1 MRQQRVSLHTE
12 CSLAFIMANPK
23 IKVKRSSVE
32 GKVPAVTQLER
43 GELAVNSYD
52 GKVYILKDQFSVGIA
67 TTTHTI
73 NPWNEP
79 NGVGAGVSYS
89 GDVLVTGI
97 ATFFKSVRAHNGI
110 IIGDDNKSILLGTS
124 DDMRIRHTGSHSEIT
139 DEGTGDLRL
148 GSSRTVIGNP
158 TFSETCARFV
168 QNGPSELYHDNTLR
182 LKTSSSGVNIT
193 DDLGVSGVSTF
204 SGNVNISAV
213 STFSGGV
220 KLDSSN
226 ADFDDDVKIRMGD
239 SQDLLIFHQ
248 ESNGNSIIREQ
259 GGGVLSLQTNGAYMN
274 VYDSTNQQTM
284 AQFTNGGACQF
295 RHNGTIRLQT
305 TSSGAEVIGTLN
317 VTGVSTSLTH
327 HSTGGT
333 YRGTQDTKTD
343 VGFVMDLDKKLYVD
357 YNGYLRNIIGH
368 ESADNSIQIGQH
380 NTGLIDDIVLKPGTS
395 GQVILHH
402 GSNSSNIKLSTLT
415 TGVNVNGTTVT
426 DGLTVGNYDFPTTVG
441 SEGLVL
447 KVASD
452 GNLEF
457 GSGASGGVVPTEKTF
472 TATQGQTVF
481 TDTSTLP
488 TYIQVFVNGIKI
500 RPTTD
505 FSKSGSSVTLVT
517 GATAGDEIDLV
528 RFD

>member
-1 MRQQRVSLHTE
+1 
-12 CSLAFIMANPK
+12 MANPK

-32 GKVPAVTQLER
+32 GKVPAVSQLER

-52 GKVYILKDQFSVGIA
+52 GKVYILRDQFSVGIA

-79 NGVGAGVSYS
+79 NGVGAGISYS
-89 GDVLVTGI
+89 GDTLVVGI
-97 ATFFKSVRAHNGI
+97 ATFFKTVRAHNGI

-193 DDLGVSGVSTF
+193 DDLGVSGIAT
-204 SGNVNISAV
+204 A
-213 STFSGGV
+213 
-220 KLDSSN
+220 
-226 ADFDDDVKIRMGD
+226 
-239 SQDLLIFHQ
+239 
-248 ESNGNSIIREQ
+248 
-259 GGGVLSLQTNGAYMN
+259 
-274 VYDSTNQQTM
+274 
-284 AQFTNGGACQF
+284 
-295 RHNGTIRLQT
+295 
-305 TSSGAEVIGTLN
+305 
-317 VTGVSTSLTH
+317 TG
-327 HSTGGT
+327 
-333 YRGTQDTKTD
+333 
-343 VGFVMDLDKKLYVD
+343 
-357 YNGYLRNIIGH
+357 
-368 ESADNSIQIGQH
+368 
-380 NTGLIDDIVLKPGTS
+380 
-395 GQVILHH
+395 
-402 GSNSSNIKLSTLT
+402 
-415 TGVNVNGTTVT
+415 
-426 DGLTVGNYDFPTTVG
+426 GLTVGNYDFPTVAG

-481 TDTSTLP
+481 TDTTNLP
-488 TYIQVFVNGIKI
+488 TYVQVFVNGIKI
-500 RPTTD
+500 RPTSD
-505 FSKSGSSVTLVT
+505 FSQSGASITLVT
-517 GATAGDEIDLV
+517 AATAGDEIDLV

>member
-1 MRQQRVSLHTE
+1 
-12 CSLAFIMANPK
+12 MANPK

-32 GKVPAVTQLER
+32 GKVPAVSQLER

-158 TFSETCARFV
+158 TFSETCTRFV

-305 TSSGAEVIGTLN
+305 TSSGAEVVGTLE
-317 VTGVSTSLTH
+317 
-327 HSTGGT
+327 
-333 YRGTQDTKTD
+333 TD
-343 VGFVMDLDKKLYVD
+343 
-357 YNGYLRNIIGH
+357 
-368 ESADNSIQIGQH
+368 A
-380 NTGLIDDIVLKPGTS
+380 
-395 GQVILHH
+395 
-402 GSNSSNIKLSTLT
+402 
-415 TGVNVNGTTVT
+415 
-426 DGLTVGNYDFPTTVG
+426 LTVGNYNMPTTVG
-441 SEGLVL
+441 AQDTVL
-447 KVASD
+447 KSD
-452 GNLEF
+452 GTNVVF
-457 GSGASGGVVPTEKTF
+457 GSAASATFTEKAF

-481 TDTSTLP
+481 TASSTLP
-488 TYIQVFVNGIKI
+488 TYIQVFVNGIKL
-500 RPTTD
+500 RPTSD
-505 FSKSGSSVTLVT
+505 FTKSGTQLTLVSA
-517 GATAGDEIDLV
+517 ATAGDEIDIV

>member
-1 MRQQRVSLHTE
+1 
-12 CSLAFIMANPK
+12 MANPK

-32 GKVPAVTQLER
+32 GKVPAVSQLER

-67 TTTHTI
+67 TTTHTV

-79 NGVGAGVSYS
+79 NGVGAGISYS
-89 GDVLVTGI
+89 GNTLVVGI
-97 ATFFKSVRAHNGI
+97 ATFFQTVRAHNGI

-204 SGNVNISAV
+204 SG
-213 STFSGGV
+213 GV
-220 KLDSSN
+220 KLDGSN

-305 TSSGAEVIGTLN
+305 TSSGAEVVGTLE
-317 VTGVSTSLTH
+317 
-327 HSTGGT
+327 
-333 YRGTQDTKTD
+333 TD
-343 VGFVMDLDKKLYVD
+343 
-357 YNGYLRNIIGH
+357 
-368 ESADNSIQIGQH
+368 A
-380 NTGLIDDIVLKPGTS
+380 
-395 GQVILHH
+395 
-402 GSNSSNIKLSTLT
+402 
-415 TGVNVNGTTVT
+415 
-426 DGLTVGNYDFPTTVG
+426 LTVGNYNMPTTVG
-441 SEGLVL
+441 AQDTVL
-447 KVASD
+447 KSD
-452 GNLEF
+452 GTNVVF
-457 GSGASGGVVPTEKTF
+457 GSAASATFTEKAF

-481 TDTSTLP
+481 TDTTALP
-488 TYIQVFVNGIKI
+488 TYVQVFVNGIKI
-500 RPTTD
+500 RPSSD
-505 FSKSGSSVTLVT
+505 FSKSGASITLSS
-517 GATAGDEIDLV
+517 GATAGDEIDIV